1 MIAVVIRICARR
13 CGWAVLLWLYAA
25 AASAHLSG
33 FTDTSIQIAR
43 PGVKIIYTVPA
54 DNLLEIVPPES
65 RAAGAAIQEPKAY
78 LDAVIQGWSVVALG
92 RACFLRESEAAAL
105 TKIGSYQYT
114 LVYEC
119 PQGFE
124 EMVLGYTLFGEQWRG
139 EQNYLRIFMAGDQMR
154 LRFAYD
160 RKELRLDVPGLLKTW
175 GRPLAPAFFSLDPNR
190 KLRTDAWLVGHDEAK
205 KAESWWESLKNADP
219 AFIQLGMKHILE
231 GADHILFVIGL
242 LLVPA
247 SWARLAG
254 LVTSF
259 TAAHSITLSLSAF
272 GVLALPPSV
281 TEPLIALTVV
291 AVGVE
296 NIVHTRWFAGDGARV
311 AQMRK
316 AGTYRW
322 LMTFGL
328 GLIHG
333 VGLSYVLTEMG
344 FADDRLGALVYFNTG
359 VELGQL
365 VVIAVC
371 LPVVMGLFRRRYG
384 LRVATVFSTAVA
396 AFGAYWFVERLM
408 G

>member
-1 MIAVVIRICARR
+1 MGNFAQR
-13 CGWAVLLWLYAA
+13 CCWAALLLLHAA

-33 FTDTSIQIAR
+33 FTDTSIQIAQ

-54 DNLLEIVPPES
+54 DNLLEIVPPEQRVPNAS
-65 RAAGAAIQEPKAY
+65 IKEPEAY
-78 LDAVIQGWSVVALG
+78 LDAVIQGWSIVALG
-92 RACFLRESEAAAL
+92 RSCFVRQRDAEAL

-124 EMVLGYTLFGEQWRG
+124 EMVIGYTLFGEQWRG

-160 RKELRLDVPGLLKTW
+160 RKELRLDIPALLKQW
-175 GRPLAPAFFSLDPNR
+175 GKPLAPAFFSLDPNR
-190 KLRTDAWLVGHDEAK
+190 KLRTDAWLVGEEEAK
-205 KAESWWESLKNADP
+205 KSASWWESLENADP
-219 AFIQLGMKHILE
+219 AFIQLGTKHILE

-291 AVGVE
+291 AIGVE
-296 NIVHTRWFAGDGARV
+296 NIVHTRWRTGGGAPLTQLR
-311 AQMRK
+311 A
-316 AGTYRW
+316 ASSYRW
-322 LMTFGL
+322 LAAFGL

-333 VGLSYVLTEMG
+333 VGLSYLLTEMG
-344 FADDRLGALVYFNTG
+344 FADDRLGALVFFNAG

-365 VVIAVC
+365 VIIAVC
-371 LPVVMGLFRRRYG
+371 LPVVIWLFRRAYG
-384 LRVATVFSTAVA
+384 LRVATVLSSGVA
-396 AFGAYWFVERLM
+396 LFGAYWFVERLM
-408 G
+408 AA